1 MVPHRR
7 WIAFGRRFVPS
18 PALAVVLLA
27 GLAPFF
33 WVQSGYVAKAEDF
46 ILPMTLE
53 QWAEFFSTWQT
64 RVGFGSSPDDRLP
77 AVFFLFWPALFRA
90 LGASIELAQ
99 RLQFVLWFSA
109 MGLSMYVLM
118 RHLTSSR
125 IAWAA
130 ASLIYMFNFYQEP
143 VWQGVNIANLSA
155 LVALPLALAVTI
167 SFTRNNRLLIG
178 AALLALITV
187 VGSGVGANPPMA
199 LIAMIPVPLYM
210 ILYIVHRFVTG
221 QAPQARRMLMLAA
234 VAVVFIVAVNAY
246 WLIPQSYG
254 LISGGPGQ
262 NFIGRTKDVGLAQL
276 THLSSFTTPLNVWRL
291 QGAWVWYGGF
301 EGIPYVPYAMGYF
314 KNPLLIFGSFLLP
327 VAALGGFAVR
337 RDRKLLYFGVVAFLG
352 LVLSS
357 GTNGPFGLIFALLW
371 ENVPLFWVLR
381 SPWYK
386 ATSLTI
392 LGFAPLAGLFVAATT
407 VFIGQFLASSRFG
420 LRYGRTA
427 RTLSASFPWLLAVLY
442 LLYTMPIVRGHFMI
456 QRPLASP
463 LGPLQVA
470 IPDYLV
476 EAANWMNEHPGD
488 YRVLAFPPALRLTTD
503 WGYTGYI
510 PPIGELTTKPVISLI
525 EPSEMQAYLYAQT
538 LGSRTVPVARVA
550 GRSGIGYFLHQ
561 RDVVRPEFPDYFDE
575 YIDRVLEWQGIH
587 KVASF
592 GPLIFYAVPDVR
604 GLVSGSVLTVLT
616 LTGLTSLSPVM
627 NSLTETDPAI
637 VMIDPSG
644 KDSVTAQFAKEIPPE
659 SILHLG
665 NGFNE
670 FLAFKSNESSLTIP
684 PGSKSV
690 DMEIPADGTYE
701 IWELVGQLP
710 GFDFVNRELLRQDVF
725 PTPKGPRA
733 PSIDGKQLTIDPF
746 AEVFELPD
754 SWVYWGSFEGVRGSS
769 TLKLGFPSP
778 APDGLRL
785 VLVRSADR
793 ISLDNKMQLDENL
806 THVQFPGG
814 AELGFSPGASPNHIY
829 LFGRVTPKDIVNF
842 PAEMQVNIV
851 LKDNWDEPQ
860 TGVEGTIT
868 RRLRAV
874 QKYSPHLEISNQ
886 SGSAQTIAMV
896 LRPTPIGT
904 IPRSLWINVRS
915 SFHSIFLLQP
925 SVPREVLVLAIEVEP
940 GTTDVNLYS
949 PEGDELL
956 PDGSFVSF
964 DYEMPIV
971 IGTLKRERSFNVA
984 QGGNYRLGVHLTYQ
998 ASIGLDPYDSPVP
1011 TGHTANDL
1019 LNGLTIDGEEFL
1031 PVLATDNQYRIATTT
1046 VNLSAGTHTIIIDQK
1061 MGASIPVTLVPIP
1074 PEVNED
1080 QVLDIRYESISPS
1093 HLRASV
1099 RSEYPVMIVL
1109 NELFD
1114 SRWEATINGVPVET
1128 HLRVNGF
1135 ANGFFVDQVGEYEI
1149 ELQFT
1154 LQPIA
1159 DATKHFSAASIAV
1172 LVSLLLI
1179 SLARDRVAR
1188 KSRPPE
1194 DTAS

>member
-1 MVPHRR
+1 MVPQRR
-7 WIAFGRRFVPS
+7 WIAFGRRFVPC

-27 GLAPFF
+27 GFAPFF
-33 WVQSGYVAKAEDF
+33 WVKFGYVAKAEDF

-53 QWAEFFSTWQT
+53 QWYEFFSTWQT

-90 LGASIELAQ
+90 VGASIELAQ

-118 RHLTSSR
+118 RYLTSSR

-130 ASLIYMFNFYQEP
+130 ASLVYMFNFYQEP

-155 LVALPLALAVTI
+155 LIALPLALAVTI
-167 SFTRNNRLLIG
+167 SFTRNDRLLTS
-178 AALLALITV
+178 AALIALITV

-210 ILYIVHRFVTG
+210 IMYMIHRFATG
-221 QAPQARRMLMLAA
+221 RALQARRMLMMASIAL
-234 VAVVFIVAVNAY
+234 VLIVAVNAY
-246 WLIPQSYG
+246 WLVPQSVG
-254 LISGGPGQ
+254 LITGGPGQ
-262 NFIGRTKDVGLAQL
+262 NFIGRTKDVGLSQL

-301 EGIPYVPYAMGYF
+301 EGIPYVPYAEGYF
-314 KNPLLIFGSFLLP
+314 KNPLLIIGSFLLP
-327 VAALGGFAVR
+327 VAALGGFALR
-337 RDRKLLYFGVVAFLG
+337 RDRKFLYFGFVAFLG
-352 LVLSS
+352 LVLGS
-357 GTNGPFGLIFALLW
+357 GTNGPFGPIFALLW
-371 ENVPLFWVLR
+371 KNVPLFWVLR

-407 VFIGQFLASSRFG
+407 ASIGQFLASSRFG

-427 RTLSASFPWLLAVLY
+427 RTLSASFPCLLAVIY
-442 LLYTMPIVRGHFMI
+442 LLYAMPIVRGHFMI
-456 QRPLASP
+456 QRPLDSP
-463 LGPLQVA
+463 LGTLQVA

-488 YRVLAFPPALRLTTD
+488 YRVLSFPPALRLTTD

-510 PPIGELTTKPVISLI
+510 PPIGELTTEPFINLV

-538 LGSRTVPVARVA
+538 LGSRNGPVARVA

-561 RDVVRPEFPDYFDE
+561 RDVVRPEFPDYFDD
-575 YIDRVLEWQGIH
+575 YIDTVLEWQGIDE
-587 KVASF
+587 VARF
-592 GPLIFYAVPDVR
+592 GSLVFYAVPDVR
-604 GLVSGSVLTVLT
+604 DLVWGSPLTVLT
-616 LTGLTSLSPVM
+616 LTGLASLSPLT
-627 NSLTETDPAI
+627 NSLTDPDPAI

-644 KDSVTAQFAKEIPPE
+644 ADSVTAQFAKDIPHT
-659 SILHLG
+659 SILRLG

-670 FLAFKSNESSLTIP
+670 FLAFKTHESSLTIS

-690 DMEIPADGTYE
+690 DMEIPVDGTYE
-701 IWELVGQLP
+701 IWELVGRTTSSALP
-710 GFDFVNRELLRQDVF
+710 GFDFVNRELLRHDVF

-733 PSIDGKQLTIDPF
+733 PSIDGKPLTLYPF
-746 AEVFELPD
+746 ADVFELPD

-793 ISLDNKMQLDENL
+793 IGLDNKMLLDNESSF
-806 THVQFPGG
+806 QFPDG
-814 AELGFSPGASPNHIY
+814 AELGLLPGRRFPGHMY
-829 LFGRVTPKDIVNF
+829 LFGRVTPKDIVDL
-842 PAEMQVNIV
+842 PVEMQVKIAI
-851 LKDNWDEPQ
+851 KDNWDEPEI
-860 TGVEGTIT
+860 GVEGLST

-874 QKYSPHLEISNQ
+874 QKSAPHLEISNL
-886 SGSAQTIAMV
+886 SGSVQTIAMV

-904 IPRSLWINVRS
+904 IPRSLWINVGG

-925 SVPREVLVLAIEVEP
+925 SVPREVLVLSIDVEP
-940 GTTDVNLYS
+940 GTTYVNLYS
-949 PEGDELL
+949 PEGDSLL
-956 PDGSFVSF
+956 PDGSFASF
-964 DYEMPIV
+964 EYEMPIV
-971 IGTLKRERSFNVA
+971 IGTIKRERSFNVV

-998 ASIGLDPYDSPVP
+998 TS
-1011 TGHTANDL
+1011 TGQGPNAL
-1019 LNGLTIDGEEFL
+1019 LNGLTIDGHDLL
-1031 PVLATDNQYRIATTT
+1031 PVLASDDQYRIATTT
-1046 VNLSAGTHTIIIDQK
+1046 INLSAGMHTIIIDQK
-1061 MGASIPVTLVPIP
+1061 MGASIPVTLVPVR
-1074 PEVNED
+1074 PEVNDD
-1080 QVLDIRYESISPS
+1080 QGLVIRHESISPS
-1093 HLRASV
+1093 HVRASV
-1099 RSEYPVMIVL
+1099 RTEDPIMLVL

-1114 SRWEATINGVPVET
+1114 SRWEATVNGVPVGP

-1135 ANGFFVDQVGEYEI
+1135 ANGFFVNQVGEYEI
-1149 ELQFT
+1149 EFKFR
-1154 LQPIA
+1154 LQPLA
-1159 DATKHFSAASIAV
+1159 DATRNLSAACIAA
-1172 LVSLLLI
+1172 LASLLLM
-1179 SLARDRVAR
+1179 SLARDRMAR
-1188 KSRPPE
+1188 KTRPPE